1 VATEYESPPQASPMI
16 ESYRSVDYVLVHYSD
31 GTRVFKGTPGVHASY
46 FIFEKI
52 DFVGGIRQP

>member
-1 VATEYESPPQASPMI
+1 MRVHRKQFRLI